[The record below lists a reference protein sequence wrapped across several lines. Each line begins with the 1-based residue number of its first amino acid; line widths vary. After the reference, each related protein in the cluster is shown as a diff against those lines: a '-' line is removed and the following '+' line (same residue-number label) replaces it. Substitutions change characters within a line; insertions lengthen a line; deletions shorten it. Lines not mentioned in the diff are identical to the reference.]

1 MPSAFRSFIHSNIIK
16 HMADAKHCA
25 KHWTLQEI
33 KHRPY
38 LLRIMPLCKQVERIK
53 EGLTYSLY
61 IIGANNSSYLPQILQ
76 QQIQDFSSPLLLV
89 IAKLLQLT

>member
-16 HMADAKHCA
+16 HMADA